1 MLFLKIG
8 PLLDSFIFVFIK
20 QSMVNKIANDCIWTR
35 DVWCWKHLL
44 YHLHPNHCPL
54 KLCYFLTIYFPFQGL
69 VIIIIV
75 LARIGWRGATIAHF
89 IDPLWLT
96 SITTGAYILILG
108 TLYFTYI
115 LGEQIAYKMVNWK
128 SVRNYNTFL

>member
-1 MLFLKIG
+1 MT
-8 PLLDSFIFVFIK
+8 VFEPEMSGVESIC
-20 QSMVNKIANDCIWTR
+20 STICT
-35 DVWCWKHLL
+35 
-44 YHLHPNHCPL
+44 PNHCPL

-96 SITTGAYILILG
+96 SIITGAYILILG

-115 LGEQIAYKMVNWK
+115 LGEQIAYKMVN
-128 SVRNYNTFL
+128 